1 MNYEK
6 AIDWIHSREKFK
18 VKPGL
23 KRMNWMMEKL
33 GHPEL
38 DLKAIHIAGT
48 NGKGSTVSFLRNLL
62 QTQGYRIGTF
72 TSPYIQRFNER
83 ISINGD
89 SIEDEELAA
98 LVEEIK
104 PLSEELA
111 RTPLGEPTE
120 FEVITAMA
128 MVYFARQKLDFV
140 IFETG
145 LGGRYDSTN
154 IIRPLLSV
162 ITNIGRDHINILG
175 STIEQIADEKA
186 GIIKEGR
193 PVICGAKQP
202 EALQVIKK
210 QASIQQA
217 PIALL
222 GKDFFVEHVE
232 SEPAGER
239 FIFRNEVFRS
249 GELLSGL
256 KGKHQ
261 VENAA
266 LAIEVVEYLKAQGM
280 KMDRGKYKESVLQTT
295 WPARFET
302 VRGAPLTIIDGA
314 HNEEGTQA
322 LVDTMKRHYKGKKV
336 ILVYSALED
345 KPVESMLKK
354 LSEVVDEAY
363 FTTFDFP
370 RALTAEEL
378 KTLSPIV
385 SSTAISDYNTA
396 VKMATDHTGKDGV
409 LLITGSLYFISEIRK
424 YFE

>member
-1 MNYEK
+1 MNYEN

-23 KRMNWMMEKL
+23 KRMDWMMEKL
-33 GHPEL
+33 GHPEMN
-38 DLKAIHIAGT
+38 LKAIHIAGT

-72 TSPYIQRFNER
+72 TSPYIVRFNER
-83 ISINGD
+83 ISINGEP
-89 SIEDEELAA
+89 IEDEELAK
-98 LVEEIK
+98 LVEELK

-128 MVYFARQKLDFV
+128 MVYFSRQKLDFV

-154 IIRPLLSV
+154 IIQPLLSV

-193 PVICGAKQP
+193 PVLCGAKQP

-210 QASIQQA
+210 QASITHA
-217 PIALL
+217 PMALL
-222 GKDFFVEHVE
+222 GKDFFVEHVG

-239 FIFRNEVFRS
+239 FIFRNKAFRS

-266 LAIEVVEYLKAQGM
+266 LALEVVEYLKAQGT
-280 KMDRGKYKESVLQTT
+280 KVDRSKYEESVLQTT

-302 VRGAPLTIIDGA
+302 VRTEPLTIIDGA

-322 LVDTMKRHYKGKKV
+322 LVDTMKRHYRGKK
-336 ILVYSALED
+336 INLVYSALED
-345 KPVESMLKK
+345 KPVESMLMK
-354 LSEVVDEAY
+354 LSEVIDEAY

-370 RALTAEEL
+370 RALTAVEL
-378 KTLSPIV
+378 KQLSPIPA
-385 SSTAISDYNTA
+385 STAISDYKKA
-396 VKMATDHTGKDGV
+396 VKKASEQVEKDGV